1 MKKLAFLPIV
11 LILLLSCSN
20 DDNGNGEEV
29 FEPQILAFETISQG
43 YLTSTG
49 MYLFEESNLVIY
61 SSEEWAE
68 LTEQMSF
75 YNTVG
80 DDFMDV
86 EVNFQT
92 TQVLVCIDKIY
103 YNGGWSI
110 DITEVIETEN
120 HITVSIE
127 NLNTGN
133 LTSIVTRP
141 FHIVKIPKSDKPV
154 VFERIYPED

>member
-1 MKKLAFLPIV
+1 MKRLLFYSLV
-11 LILLLSCSN
+11 LIFVSCSS
-20 DDNGNGEEV
+20 DDTVNEEEV
-29 FEPQILAFETISQG
+29 FEPQTLTFETISQG
-43 YLTSTG
+43 DITSTG

-61 SSEEWAE
+61 SSDEWTE

-80 DDFMDV
+80 DEFMDV
-86 EVNFQT
+86 EIDFQT

-110 DITEVIETEN
+110 DITEAIETEN
-120 HITVSIE
+120 HITVLIE

-133 LTSIVTRP
+133 LTSVVRRP
-141 FHIVKIPKSDKPV
+141 FHIVKIPKLDKPV